1 MYWCIYVPLGALL
14 IDEVVHMCTDAY
26 WVWYKF
32 SPIRVSTISC
42 YVSDGVYTFVLHIL
56 SFYLVTLSCTELL
69 TCYRDCGTRQTDAL
83 ADYCN
88 RPSGKTTK
96 LATVVNVLIDF
107 KNSG

>member
-14 IDEVVHMCTDAY
+14 INEVVHMCTNAY
-26 WVWYKF
+26 WVRYKF
-32 SPIRVSTISC
+32 GPIRVSTISC

-56 SFYLVTLSCTELL
+56 SFYQVALSWTELL
-69 TCYRDCGTRQTDAL
+69 TCHRDCGTCQTDAP

-88 RPSGKTTK
+88 RLSGKTTK

-107 KNSG
+107 KNIG